1 MAGTEVVATGFGAWL
16 ARVPGRLVAFYHDVM
31 AELRRVTWPDR
42 PQVQQL
48 AIGVIVLSLS
58 IGALIALMD
67 LGLQQL
73 LVRWIPALFAGR
85 S

>member
-1 MAGTEVVATGFGAWL
+1 MAEAQVVVKESLGARI
-16 ARVPGRLVAFYHDVM
+16 ASVPSSLVAFYHAVM
-31 AELRRVTWPDR
+31 TELRRVTWPDR

-58 IGALIALMD
+58 IGAVIALMD

-73 LVRWIPALFAGR
+73 LVRWIPALFTGR
-85 S
+85 